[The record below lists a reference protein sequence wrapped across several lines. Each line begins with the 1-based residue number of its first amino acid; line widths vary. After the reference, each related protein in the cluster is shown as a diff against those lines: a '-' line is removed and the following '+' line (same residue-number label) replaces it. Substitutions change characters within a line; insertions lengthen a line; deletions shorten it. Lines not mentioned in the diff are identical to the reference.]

1 MQVRLNVLGM
11 LIGRNPIRNRYIRL
25 GGSSHGRTQQQNE
38 QKGKLD
44 REERLPLRENHLLSA
59 GRGVFKRPKVRSR

>member
-11 LIGRNPIRNRYIRL
+11 LIGRNPIRNRYITL
-25 GGSSHGRTQQQNE
+25 GGSSHGRTQQKNE

-44 REERLPLRENHLLSA
+44 REETAS
-59 GRGVFKRPKVRSR
+59 S